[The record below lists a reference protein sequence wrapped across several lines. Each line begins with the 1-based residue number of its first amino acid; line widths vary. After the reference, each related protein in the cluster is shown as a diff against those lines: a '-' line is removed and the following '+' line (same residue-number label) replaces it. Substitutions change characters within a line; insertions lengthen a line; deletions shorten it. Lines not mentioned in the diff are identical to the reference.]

1 MPIGFSARNCWLN
14 RGKPFE
20 NPILGPSSSPAGPS
34 SVWQV
39 PPDRGNLRLGL
50 GVKGL
55 KRAATP
61 PLDPITHIHF
71 LRFTA
76 MSLRSFAARRLIQS
90 ATAAALVAAGMTA
103 PAQAATGDVIVPT
116 DSGAGTPSAGSTPIP
131 STGGVPLS
139 AVRFSCQAQAGRYTV
154 MYQPET
160 QVGQAYPWAVPG
172 NMGGGWSADRRCDE
186 ISSRLERY
194 RPDGLVE
201 MRTSVENGYNT
212 VCVTTDKDPSCRI
225 VFTVPRNQDPVAT
238 RDRVFE
244 NLALAD
250 SGQQTLGVNTYT
262 NNQSGVNLSGVK
274 PSTGSSPANP
284 AWLNQLGQSLNIN
297 LPSGLGGQNGGWGNG
312 VGGALGS
319 TQGGGTIPSPAN
331 PAGSP
336 IRSASNGI
344 NLKPFLDRADGGTG
358 ERLSGG
364 IRTAAPVQA
373 APAPTASV
381 KAAPVK
387 VVPVKKATGLKFK
400 SPLR

>member
-1 MPIGFSARNCWLN
+1 
-14 RGKPFE
+14 
-20 NPILGPSSSPAGPS
+20 
-34 SVWQV
+34 
-39 PPDRGNLRLGL
+39 LGL

-55 KRAATP
+55 KRAANLL
-61 PLDPITHIHF
+61 LDTITHIRF
-71 LRFTA
+71 LRFTT

-90 ATAAALVAAGMTA
+90 ATAAALLVAAGLSA
-103 PAQAATGDVIVPT
+103 PAQAATGDVVVPT

-262 NNQSGVNLSGVK
+262 NNQSGINLSGVK
-274 PSTGSSPANP
+274 PPAPNPATGSPANP

-312 VGGALGS
+312 VGGTLGG
-319 TQGGGTIPSPAN
+319 TQGSAAMPSPAN
-331 PAGSP
+331 PAGLGNSSPSTSSP

-364 IRTAAPVQA
+364 VRTAPVQT
-373 APAPTASV
+373 APVQTAPVQTPVKVVPV

-387 VVPVKKATGLKFK
+387 VPPVKKTTGLKFK